1 MILSTF
7 GGYTGKSARRN
18 DRARHPR
25 DARCLG
31 PRCSSRCGLPFYY
44 LFGTARRKPSLAVIA
59 EGSETAA
66 AIAEGGLY
74 IAARG
79 YSARRRYAQRTEI
92 VQLRLSCTIVIERI
106 ESPSLGGF
114 PFGTDGQYATIVVT
128 PLAKSTLELQFP
140 CQVLWL
146 EHTTENRDYADRQ
159 KRT

>member
-1 MILSTF
+1 
-7 GGYTGKSARRN
+7 
-18 DRARHPR
+18 
-25 DARCLG
+25 
-31 PRCSSRCGLPFYY
+31 
-44 LFGTARRKPSLAVIA
+44 LAVIT

-66 AIAEGGLY
+66 VIAEGGLY

-79 YSARRRYAQRTEI
+79 YSARRRYAQCTEI
-92 VQLRLSCTIVIERI
+92 VQLRLSCTIVIGRI

-140 CQVLWL
+140 CQALWL
-146 EHTTENRDYADRQ
+146 EHTTENRDHADRQ